1 MSKQAS
7 PYIVDRD
14 NCLKAMKNKGL
25 SVPKIAKQLNVTA
38 RHFSRYLQ
46 ENKPQHIP
54 DDVLRKLAN
63 ILDVPFESLVS
74 PLSTCTAENLKKLEE
89 ENKRMKALV
98 TIQEDRAAILG
109 ILLRHGCELPFSA
122 ADMENTLY
130 DSYFEEY
137 IGTIVNNLINQTQS
151 LAKIHIA
158 GQQFAT
164 FKTVK
169 TQDEMFEQKI
179 REKYKQ

>member
-1 MSKQAS
+1 MSKTKS
-7 PYIVDRD
+7 PFIIDRD
-14 NCLKAMKNKGL
+14 TYLTAKKSKGL
-25 SVPKIAKQLNVTA
+25 STEYLAKELGVT
-38 RHFSRYLQ
+38 SRTLRRYVAEKSPNPTDL
-46 ENKPQHIP
+46 KTVSTLA
-54 DDVLRKLAN
+54 VL
-63 ILDVPFESLVS
+63 LDVSIDSLVS

-122 ADMENTLY
+122 ADMENPLY
-130 DSYFEEY
+130 DNYFHEY
-137 IGTIVNNLINQTQS
+137 IGTIVNNLISQTQS
-151 LAKIHIA
+151 LAKIHNA
-158 GQQFAT
+158 GQQFAM
-164 FKTVK
+164 FKAVK